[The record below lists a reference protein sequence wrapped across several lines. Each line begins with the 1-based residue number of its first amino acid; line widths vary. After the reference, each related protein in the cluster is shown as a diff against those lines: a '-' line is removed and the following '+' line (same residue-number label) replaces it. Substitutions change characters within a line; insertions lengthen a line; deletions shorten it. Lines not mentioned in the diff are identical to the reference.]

1 MRTHFG
7 LLIILV
13 FFLAYLLYSD
23 FASFTMCFNPSQYQ
37 EVNGQLLKNNN
48 TVSDADLYAYAGWL
62 YVRGEFEY
70 FLNTTSGQ
78 RYPSLMY
85 LIGHPPLA
93 IYLMGLS
100 IIIFNNQNIMS
111 LVFASLTLII
121 TYIISRRVLGGT
133 FFTLIPPFILCLDKM
148 FRYFSTVSRLDIYLT
163 FFITLSVILYIYA
176 LKRPM
181 FFLVFSLVLG
191 LAVASKWSAAF
202 LIPACIIYLV
212 VRRNWR
218 GLKLLLLSLPL
229 ALLSYI
235 LVFTVFFI
243 NGYTLQEFI
252 SLNLDVFKAQ
262 SGRRYQVGKAP
273 FWILL
278 YLLTG
283 ISGPGT
289 SRVIYIS
296 ETGEIVG
303 YEPAMWGLHML
314 EYFNPFTWPLTFS
327 ASILAIYYAWR
338 NREYIALF
346 PSFWFFSFLA
356 FMVNMGSLFE
366 WYLLPI
372 LPAGYIAIAYV
383 IKNIYIDS
391 KNKSFAKLIIAM
403 YCVAIA
409 IWSLF
414 IKVPAFIPLS

>member
-1 MRTHFG
+1 M
-7 LLIILV
+7 
-13 FFLAYLLYSD
+13 
-23 FASFTMCFNPSQYQ
+23 
-37 EVNGQLLKNNN
+37 
-48 TVSDADLYAYAGWL
+48 VSDADLYAYTGWL
-62 YVRGEFEY
+62 YVRGSPEY
-70 FLNTTSGQ
+70 FLNMTSGQ
-78 RYPSLMY
+78 RYPPLMH
-85 LIGHPPLA
+85 ITGHPPLA
-93 IYLMGLS
+93 IYLIGLS
-100 IIIFNNQNIMS
+100 IIIFNNQNVMS
-111 LVFASLTLII
+111 LVFASLTLIA
-121 TYIISRRVLGGT
+121 TYIISRRVLEES

-148 FRYFSTVSRLDIYLT
+148 FLSFSTVSRLDIYLT
-163 FFITLSVILYIYA
+163 FFTILSVVLYIYA
-176 LKRPM
+176 LKRPV

-191 LAVASKWSAAF
+191 LAVASKWSAIF

-212 VRRNWR
+212 VRRDWR

-235 LVFTVFFI
+235 LVFIVFFI
-243 NGYTLQEFI
+243 NGYTFQEFI
-252 SLNLDVFKAQ
+252 SLNLDVFKGQ
-262 SGRRYQVGKAP
+262 FERRYQVGKAP

-278 YLLTG
+278 NLLTG

-303 YEPAMWGLHML
+303 YEPAIWGLHMI
-314 EYFNPFTWPLTFS
+314 EYFNPFTWPITFS

-372 LPAGYIAIAYV
+372 LPAGYIAIAYT

-391 KNKSFAKLIIAM
+391 KNKRFAKLIIAM
-403 YCVAIA
+403 YCIAIA
-409 IWSLF
+409 VWSLL
-414 IKVPAFIPLS
+414 IKVPAFIPLSQIPT